1 MGGNMSKRIV
11 RAANICGIL
20 FSVCLYIN
28 PLNSF
33 AQQQLNL
40 GPLPG
45 VGQVPEYLVPGNGQG
60 FAGLATF
67 YMNQPVIFYDNVWVQ
82 KMGGIGSAGFRFLR
96 AHEYAHHARGHAL
109 IRLNSPPQMLPI
121 LGYQEELDAD
131 CTAVKYLK
139 QVGDM
144 AAVQA
149 GFQIYN
155 SVLPP
160 QDTGG
165 RPGAV
170 ARTNTMNNC

>member
-1 MGGNMSKRIV
+1 MNKRFV
-11 RAANICGIL
+11 PVANVCGVVL
-20 FSVCLYIN
+20 AWCLYFV
-28 PLNSF
+28 PLNSL

-45 VGQVPEYLVPGNGQG
+45 VGQVPEYLMAGTGQG

-67 YMNQPVIFYDNVWVQ
+67 YMGQPVIFYDNVWVQ
-82 KMGGIGSAGFRFLR
+82 KMGGVGSPGFRFLR

-109 IRLNSPPQMLPI
+109 IKLNSPPQMWPV

-131 CTAVKYLK
+131 CTAVSYLK

-149 GFQIYN
+149 GFQIYQL
-155 SVLPP
+155 VLPP
-160 QDTGG
+160 QDMGG
-165 RPGAV
+165 RPGAI
-170 ARTNTMNNC
+170 ARINNMNQC

>member
-1 MGGNMSKRIV
+1 MSKRFV
-11 RAANICGIL
+11 QAASVCGIIL
-20 FSVCLYIN
+20 SCCLYIA
-28 PLNSF
+28 PVNSF

-45 VGQVPEYLVPGNGQG
+45 VGQVPEYLMPGTGQG

-67 YMNQPVIFYDNVWVQ
+67 YMGQPVIFYDNVWVQ
-82 KMGGIGSAGFRFLR
+82 KMGGIGSSGFRFLR

-109 IRLNSPPQMLPI
+109 IKLNSPPQMWPI

-149 GFQIYN
+149 GLQVYK

-160 QDTGG
+160 QDMGG
-165 RPGAV
+165 RPGAT
-170 ARTNTMNNC
+170 ARISNMNNC

>member
-1 MGGNMSKRIV
+1 MNVLAIRTTSV
-11 RAANICGIL
+11 SGIL
-20 FSVCLYIN
+20 LAWCLYIVSF
-28 PLNSF
+28 NSL
-33 AQQQLNL
+33 ALQSLSL
-40 GPLPG
+40 GPLPW
-45 VGQVPEYLVPGNGQG
+45 VGQVSEYLTNGTGQG

-67 YMNQPVIFYDNVWVQ
+67 YMGQPVIFYDDVWVQ
-82 KMGGIGSAGFRFLR
+82 RMGGVGSPGFRFLR

-109 IRLNSPPQMLPI
+109 VKLNSPPQMWPV

-131 CTAVKYLK
+131 CVAVKYLRHIN
-139 QVGDM
+139 DM

-149 GFQIYN
+149 GFQLYQ

-170 ARTNTMNNC
+170 VRINNMNQC

>member
-1 MGGNMSKRIV
+1 MNKRFV
-11 RAANICGIL
+11 RAANVCGI
-20 FSVCLYIN
+20 FVACCLYFA
-28 PLNSF
+28 PLNSL

-40 GPLPG
+40 GPLPW
-45 VGQVPEYLVPGNGQG
+45 VGQVPEYLMPGTGQG

-67 YMNQPVIFYDNVWVQ
+67 YMGQPVIFYDNVWVG
-82 KMGGIGSAGFRFLR
+82 KMGGVGSPGFRFLR

-109 IRLNSPPQMLPI
+109 IKLNSPPQMWPV

-131 CTAVKYLK
+131 CTAVRYLK

-149 GFQIYN
+149 GFQIYQL
-155 SVLPP
+155 VLPP
-160 QDTGG
+160 QDMGG

-170 ARTNTMNNC
+170 ARTKNMNQC